1 MNVNEIANKIAFKE
15 FEYLS
20 DEDFSTKAI
29 ETDMYSFFEFIDYF
43 EIKYQNS
50 YWFWTDIILNSKIPV
65 IDLFKRYRRRL
76 MNYAVEYKLR
86 IWRKNSF
93 YVMGDKAERERL
105 DRVLKYCT
113 FYERHTNHFI

>member
-1 MNVNEIANKIAFKE
+1 MNTKEITNKIAFKE

-20 DEDFSTKAI
+20 DEDFSAKAI

-43 EIKYQNS
+43 ETKYENT

-93 YVMGDKAERERL
+93 YVIGDKAERERL
-105 DRVLKYCT
+105 DRVLKYCSI
-113 FYERHTNHFI
+113 YERKN

>member
-1 MNVNEIANKIAFKE
+1 MNIKEITNKIAFKE
-15 FEYLS
+15 FEHLS
-20 DEDFSTKAI
+20 DEDFSAKAI

-43 EIKYQNS
+43 KTRYENA

-76 MNYAVEYKLR
+76 MNSAVEYKLR

-93 YVMGDKAERERL
+93 YVIGDKAKRERL
-105 DRVLKYCT
+105 DRVLKYCSI
-113 FYERHTNHFI
+113 YERKIKKKI